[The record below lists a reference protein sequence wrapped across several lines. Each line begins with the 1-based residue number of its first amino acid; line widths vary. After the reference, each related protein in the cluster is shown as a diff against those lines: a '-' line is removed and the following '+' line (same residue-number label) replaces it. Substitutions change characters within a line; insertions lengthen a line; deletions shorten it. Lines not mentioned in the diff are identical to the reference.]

1 MIVDA
6 HQHFWSLQRP
16 DYTWLTPELAP
27 LYRDYLPQDLQPL
40 LAASGVQQTVLVQA
54 AASEAE
60 TRYLCELAG
69 QCGFVAG
76 IVGWVDM
83 ACDDFAVRLE
93 ALRNSAAGRLKG
105 IRPMLQD
112 LDDDAWVAAPG
123 LDGAFE
129 TLAQSTLAFD
139 ALVFP
144 RHLPWL
150 QQRLERTPEL
160 RVVIDHA
167 AKPPIARGEI
177 DSWRYALAP
186 LAQREGVYCKLS
198 GLLTEAGPDWHPAQV
213 RPFIDCVLDLFGT
226 ERVLWGSDWPV
237 VNLTADYQSWFE
249 LARECLA
256 GHGPSAMD
264 RVFGGNARLFYRLA
278 QGD

>member
-54 AASEAE
+54 AATEAE

-83 ACDDFAVRLE
+83 ARDDFAARLE
-93 ALRNSAAGRLKG
+93 ALGSSAAGRLKG

-112 LDDDAWVAAPG
+112 LDDDTWVAAPA

-129 TLAQSTLAFD
+129 ALAQSTLAFD

-150 QQRLERTPEL
+150 QQRLERTPGL

-177 DSWRYALAP
+177 DSWRDALAP
-186 LAQREGVYCKLS
+186 LARREGVYCKLS

-213 RPFIDCVLDLFGT
+213 RPFIDCVVSLFGT

-237 VNLTADYQSWFE
+237 LNLAADYPSWFE
-249 LARECLA
+249 LAQACLA
-256 GHGPSAMD
+256 GHGTTALE
-264 RVFGGNARLFYRLA
+264 RIFGGNAGHFYRLA

>member
-16 DYTWLTPELAP
+16 DYGWLTPDLAP
-27 LYRDYLPQDLQPL
+27 LYRDYLPEDLQPL
-40 LAASGVQQTVLVQA
+40 LAASGVDRTVLVQA
-54 AASEAE
+54 AATEAE

-69 QCGFVAG
+69 RCGFVAG

-83 ACDDFAVRLE
+83 TRGDFAARLE
-93 ALRNSAAGRLKG
+93 ALRSHAAGRLKG

-112 LDDDAWVAAPG
+112 LADDAWVATPG
-123 LDGAFE
+123 LDDAFE
-129 TLAQSTLAFD
+129 ALAQSTLAFD

-150 QQRLERTPEL
+150 QQRLDRTPQL

-167 AKPPIARGEI
+167 AKPPIARGALE
-177 DSWRYALAP
+177 DWREALAP
-186 LAQREGVYCKLS
+186 LARREGVYCKLS
-198 GLLTEAGPDWHPAQV
+198 GLLTEAGPGWQPAQV
-213 RPFIDCVLDLFGT
+213 RPFIDCVLDLFGS

-237 VNLTADYQSWFE
+237 LNLVADYPGWFE
-249 LARECLA
+249 LAQTCLA
-256 GHGPSAMD
+256 GHGAAAVD
-264 RVFGGNARLFYRLA
+264 RVFGGNATHFYRLS